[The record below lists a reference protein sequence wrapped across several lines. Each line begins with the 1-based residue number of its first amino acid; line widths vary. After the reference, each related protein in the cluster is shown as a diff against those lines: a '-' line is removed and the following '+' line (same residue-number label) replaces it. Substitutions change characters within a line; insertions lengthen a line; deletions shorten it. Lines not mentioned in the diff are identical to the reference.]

1 MSTNPHY
8 PQQCSILS
16 LERDIK
22 NYYSIIRGG
31 RAMQMEWT
39 GFSPGEWMGEVDVRD
54 FIQQNY
60 TPYEGDHSFLC
71 DATEKT
77 KKLWEKVLVL
87 LKEET
92 EKVVLDVE
100 NKKPSSITAHA
111 PGYIDKDLEEIVGL
125 QTDKPLKR
133 GIMPNGGLR
142 VVKTALE
149 SYGFGL
155 DEETEKIFT
164 SYRKTHNDGVF
175 DSYTEEMLKARSS
188 GIITGLPDAYGRGRI
203 IGDYR
208 RVALYGTDLL
218 IQFRKEDL
226 LAMEAS
232 EIISDIIRDRE
243 EISEGI
249 KALGELRR
257 MAESYGFDISKPAAD
272 AKEAIQWTYFG
283 YLAATKEQDGAAM
296 SLGRVT
302 TFLDIYIE
310 RDLRNGAITEQ
321 QAQEYMDQFCV
332 KLRMIRFLRTPDYNQ
347 LFSGDPT
354 WVTEAMGGMGTDGRT
369 LVTKNSFRMLHT
381 LNTLGPAPEPNMT
394 VLWSVKLPKGFKDY
408 CAKVSI
414 DTSSIQ
420 YENDDLMRSHW
431 GDDYSIACCVSAMK
445 TGKQMQFFGARA
457 NLGKALL
464 YAINGGKDEKT
475 GEQIAPEFAPVTS
488 EYLEYDEVVRKFD
501 QMLEWLSRLYV
512 NALNTIHY
520 MHDKYCFERLQ
531 MALHDKEILRTLACG
546 IAGLSV
552 VADSLS
558 AIRHTKVRAIR
569 NEQGLA
575 VDYEV
580 EGEYPCFGN
589 NDDSVDKMAHDI
601 VKSFMQK
608 LEKHKTYR
616 HAVPTL
622 SVLTITSNVVYGKVT
637 GSTPDG
643 RKAGEAFAPGANPM
657 HGRDKKGAIASLASV
672 AKLPYEYAK
681 DGISYT
687 FSIIPKALGK
697 NEADRI
703 HNLSSIIDGYFSD
716 NGHHINVNVFDKETL
731 LDAIERPELYPQLTV
746 RVSGYAV
753 NFVKLT
759 KEQQL
764 DVISRTFHEKF

>member
-1 MSTNPHY
+1 MRQEWNGFVS
-8 PQQCSILS
+8 
-16 LERDIK
+16 
-22 NYYSIIRGG
+22 G
-31 RAMQMEWT
+31 EWT
-39 GFSPGEWMGEVDVRD
+39 TEVDVRE
-54 FIQQNY
+54 FIQKNY
-60 TPYEGDHSFLC
+60 TPYEGDGKFLSG
-71 DATEKT
+71 ATDKT
-77 KKLWEKVLVL
+77 KKLWNKVLDL
-87 LKEET
+87 MKEET
-92 EKVVLDVE
+92 EKLVLDAE
-100 NKKPSSITAHA
+100 DKIPSSVTAHG

-149 SYGFGL
+149 AYGFKL
-155 DEETEKIFT
+155 NEETEKIY
-164 SYRKTHNDGVF
+164 SEYRKTHNDGVF
-175 DSYTEEMLKARSS
+175 DSYTDDILKARSS

-226 LAMEAS
+226 KAMEFS
-232 EIISDIIRDRE
+232 EIVPEVIRDRE
-243 EISEGI
+243 ELSEGI
-249 KALGELRR
+249 RALKELAQ
-257 MAESYGFDISKPAAD
+257 MAKSYGFDISRPAAT
-272 AKEAIQWTYFG
+272 AKEAVQWLYFG

-302 TFLDIYIE
+302 TFLDIYFE
-310 RDLRNGAITEQ
+310 RDLQSGLITEE
-321 QAQEYMDQFCV
+321 QAQEYIDHFTI
-332 KLRMIRFLRTPDYNQ
+332 KLRMIRFLRTPDYNE

-354 WVTEAMGGMGTDGRT
+354 WVTEALAGMATDGRT
-369 LVTKNSFRMLHT
+369 LVTKTSFRILHT
-381 LNTLGPAPEPNMT
+381 LYTLGAAPEPNLT
-394 VLWSVKLPKGFKDY
+394 VLWSVNLPEEFKKF
-408 CAKVSI
+408 CAKASI

-420 YENDDLMRSHW
+420 YENDDLMRRYW

-464 YAINGGKDEKT
+464 YAINGGKDEIT

-488 EYLEYDEVVRKFD
+488 EYLEYEEVARKFD
-501 QMLEWLSRLYV
+501 QMLEWLSQLYV
-512 NALNTIHY
+512 NSLNIIHY

-531 MALHDKEILRTLACG
+531 MALHDKEILRTMACG

-558 AIRHTKVRAIR
+558 AIKHTKVRAIR

-580 EGEYPCFGN
+580 EGEYPCYGN
-589 NDDSVDKMAHDI
+589 NDDAVDTIAHDI
-601 VKSFMQK
+601 VKNFMQK

-616 HAVPTL
+616 NSVATL
-622 SVLTITSNVVYGKVT
+622 SVLTITSNVVYGKKT
-637 GSTPDG
+637 GATPDG
-643 RKAGEAFAPGANPM
+643 RKAGDPFAPGANPM
-657 HGRDKKGAIASLASV
+657 HGRDKKGALASLASV
-672 AKLPYEYAK
+672 AKLPYEYAQ

-687 FSIIPKALGK
+687 FSIMPKALGK
-697 NEADRI
+697 DESDRI
-703 HNLSSIIDGYFSD
+703 INLSSIIDAYFSD
-716 NGHHINVNVFDKETL
+716 FGHHINVNVFDKETL

-764 DVISRTFHEKF
+764 DVINRTFHEKF